1 MAGEIDDRY
10 GKRIKPQGNDCS
22 MTDMEVRIFLRDADP
37 NANLLLDDFEFSPE
51 EIRTAMNITVDR
63 WNDTPPDIYRM
74 DYDEFPYRSI
84 LLMGVASNL
93 LSMAGHRYRRNSL
106 AINAGGTS
114 VNDQYK
120 AREYDQAAM
129 RLRDEYLQAIR
140 KKKRELNVGLGWGFA

>member
-1 MAGEIDDRY
+1 MSGKIKDRNGRY
-10 GKRIKPQGNDCS
+10 ISPKGNDAA
-22 MTDMEVRIFLRDADP
+22 MTDMEVRIFLRDTDP
-37 NANLLLDDFEFSPE
+37 DANLLLDDFEFSPE

-84 LLMGVASNL
+84 LLLGVASNL
-93 LSMAGHRYRRNSL
+93 LSMAAHRYRRNSL

-114 VNDQYK
+114 VNDQDK
-120 AREYDQAAM
+120 SREYEQAAA

-140 KKKRELNVGLGWGFA
+140 MKKRELNTGLGWGWA